1 MKRLQD
7 AKPFTDEEM
16 NQVFTEI
23 LEMIESGY
31 SKQKIFKFII
41 VKWGNRWEQI
51 SKIYSDAA
59 KQYKASVSV
68 DRDLLFEKNMGRLEH
83 IFDEQMEKNQLTQA
97 VHTIEALNKMAQFD
111 KAMERGTE
119 QGEIEYHFDF
129 S

>member
-1 MKRLQD
+1 MKRLAD
-7 AKPFTDEEM
+7 AGDFGDKTDK
-16 NQVFTEI
+16 VYTEI
-23 LEMIESGY
+23 LEYIEMGW
-31 SKQKIFKFII
+31 SKQKIFKQII
-41 VKWGNRWEQI
+41 LNYGNKWEAI
-51 SKIYSDAA
+51 CLLYSDAA
-59 KQYKASVSV
+59 KAYKASVSV

-119 QGEIEYHFDF
+119 DGEIEYHFDF